1 MFGAKQFGVQ
11 QNSVQKDYQFQKVF
25 GPILVSKCSGSK
37 NFWVKITLC
46 LELFEFRK
54 RKILGPGQ
62 KEGLWSL
69 QTSLE
74 DHQTP
79 IGGY

>member
-37 NFWVKITLC
+37 KFWVKITLC

-54 RKILGPGQ
+54 KKGWVRHGKCWFSSARQYSEL
-62 KEGLWSL
+62 KNVCKFK
-69 QTSLE
+69 
-74 DHQTP
+74 
-79 IGGY
+79 